1 LGYLALEVA
10 GKSGRMEV
18 DIMGL
23 QVIVSGDQR
32 VLEGVAGARVL
43 ESAEDVVEVI
53 GACFEHGVGSVLL
66 YGENLTE
73 GFFDL
78 SSGEAG
84 VVLQKLR
91 NYRIRVAVVVSSQ
104 GGTRQSDRFR
114 EMMVEE
120 SRGNDFRVF
129 EDRVEAVGWLV
140 GG

>member
-1 LGYLALEVA
+1 LALEVA
-10 GKSGRMEV
+10 GKLGKMEE
-18 DIMGL
+18 DMMGL
-23 QVIVSGDQR
+23 QVMVSGDQR
-32 VLEGVAGARVL
+32 VLEGVPGVRLL

-66 YGENLTE
+66 YAENLTE
-73 GFFDL
+73 RFFDL

-104 GGTRQSDRFR
+104 GGIRQSDRFR

-129 EDRVEAVGWLV
+129 EDRVAAVEWLA